1 MTGPVTGKV
10 ALPSIVTIWVRKF
23 IIASWTHGLEV
34 VHIAI
39 NVTEHAHQFVVIVP
53 RSASHSDLLVVTFVA
68 SAGLEDKWILRPQT
82 KKQQLPRTRP
92 TIVVNNVSAVDEIMQ
107 EIALLLAAMRSERP
121 SLYAR
126 YINVTFGIR
135 VARKFVALM

>member
-1 MTGPVTGKV
+1 M
-10 ALPSIVTIWVRKF
+10 
-23 IIASWTHGLEV
+23 
-34 VHIAI
+34 
-39 NVTEHAHQFVVIVP
+39 
-53 RSASHSDLLVVTFVA
+53 VTFAA

>member
-53 RSASHSDLLVVTFVA
+53 HSANHSNLLVVTFVA

-82 KKQQLPRTRP
+82 KKQQLPRTHP
-92 TIVVNNVSAVDEIMQ
+92 TIVVNNVLDISAVDEIMRD
-107 EIALLLAAMRSERP
+107 IALLLAAMRSEHP
-121 SLYAR
+121 SYTC
-126 YINVTFGIR
+126 YINVTFDIR
-135 VARKFVALM
+135 VAQNLLH